1 MLVVLKWLQLNNMAI
16 TGNSSVGRFD
26 MVGDQ
31 AVPQGATRTVQ
42 LFIYQNGTIIDFSSG
57 FTAKLQVRT
66 GYNQPVVLELD
77 SSDSTIVL
85 SDGASNT
92 PNVVLTFSPSK
103 TANVGVFDDLVYDL
117 AIYKNDGNIYKYLEG
132 NLQIRKRVTI

>member
-1 MLVVLKWLQLNNMAI
+1 MAI

-26 MVGDQ
+26 MTGDQ

-42 LFIYQNGTIIDFSSG
+42 LFIYQNGSVVDFSSG

-66 GYNQPVVLELD
+66 GYNQPVILELD
-77 SSDSTIVL
+77 SSDSSIVL
-85 SDGASNT
+85 SDGASST

-103 TANVGVFDDLVYDL
+103 TINVGVFEDMIYDL

-132 NLQIRKRVTI
+132 NFQIHKRVTI